1 LVKRCVRKK
10 DILNFNLEKID
21 LSKVKNL
28 YFLRGYETE
37 EDDNYCLSLILL
49 GDEDNDY
56 SVNLFLS
63 RKTLTI
69 TNWKELMKYAK
80 ESGLELHA
88 DTLKADFEKFYNSRS
103 FERIKI

>member
-1 LVKRCVRKK
+1 M
-10 DILNFNLEKID
+10 NFNLEKID

-28 YFLRGYETE
+28 HFLRGYEKET
-37 EDDNYCLSLILL
+37 DDNYCLSLVLL

-69 TNWKELMKYAK
+69 IDWKDLLKYAK
-80 ESGLELHA
+80 KSGLKLHA
-88 DTLKADFEKFYNSRS
+88 DTLKADFEKFYNSRA
-103 FERIKI
+103 FKRVKIDS